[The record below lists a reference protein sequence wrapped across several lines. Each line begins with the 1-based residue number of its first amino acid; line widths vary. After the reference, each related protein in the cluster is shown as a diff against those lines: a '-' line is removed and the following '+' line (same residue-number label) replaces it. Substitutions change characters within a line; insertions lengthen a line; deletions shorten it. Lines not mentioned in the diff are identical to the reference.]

1 MSKLRASISF
11 QHKID
16 EVKAIQK
23 QKLKEDIAEPIIPI
37 VINNNE
43 ENPIN
48 LEVEKENPTDFSD
61 NILEDEEEENNKF
74 QATSNWNNLINTW
87 KELLLQEEEAEK
99 QAENDL
105 EDDYDTEINEFLLN
119 RTHPALDNEAKW
131 NIEKIFV
138 DNLDVPFF
146 INNNV

>member
-23 QKLKEDIAEPIIPI
+23 QKLKEDIAEPIVPI
-37 VINNNE
+37 VINDNE

-48 LEVEKENPTDFSD
+48 LEIQNENPTDFSD
-61 NILEDEEEENNKF
+61 DDDDDDGNDES
-74 QATSNWNNLINTW
+74 QASSNWNNLINTW

-99 QAENDL
+99 QAENDS
-105 EDDYDTEINEFLLN
+105 EGDYDTEINEFLLN
-119 RTHPALDNEAKW
+119 RTHPALDKEAKW